1 MSIQRYVSPDL
12 THFVGR
18 GKRNQEERY
27 AVLKA
32 ILHSGQLR
40 ARKPRDLEHAPYVL
54 RINAETKLSSNDAY
68 APSVVCFC
76 DIPLGDLDIHMR
88 KYSRFGMAFTKEFLL
103 KAGATPV
110 MYIPTKARPTLSP
123 FKDFYRKPVATTAR
137 AFDEFYKRYHQLA
150 ADFRDVEVTSDSSA
164 EMKKRAQQFRDL
176 MYFLDINVLSHLKFF
191 DPLRADWDED
201 NFYMEREW
209 RVHGNVRFALNAV
222 RRIIVPERFSRT
234 FRKAFPKYDGEV
246 MFVD

>member
-18 GKRNQEERY
+18 GKRNQKERY
-27 AVLKA
+27 EVLRA
-32 ILHSGQLR
+32 ILNSGRLR
-40 ARKPRDLEHAPYVL
+40 ARKPTDLERAPYVL
-54 RINAETKLSSNDAY
+54 SINAEAKLSTNDAY

-88 KYSRFGMAFTKEFLL
+88 KYSRFGIAFTKDFLL

-110 MYIPTKARPTLSP
+110 MYIPTKARPVLSP
-123 FKDFYRKPVATTAR
+123 FKDFYRKPVASTAR
-137 AFDEFYKRYHQLA
+137 AFDEFYKRYHQLGS
-150 ADFRDVEVTSDSSA
+150 DFRGVEIAPGSST
-164 EMKKRAQQFRDL
+164 EMKKLARQFRDL
-176 MYFLDINVLSHLKFF
+176 RYFLDINVLSHLKFF
-191 DPLRADWDED
+191 DPLRADSDQD

-209 RVHGNVRFALNAV
+209 RVNGNVRFALGAV
-222 RRIIVPERFSRT
+222 RRVIVPENFSRK
-234 FRKAFPKYDGEV
+234 FRNDFQKYDGEV